1 MINFDLEEI
10 KELIRSMQENSI
22 SELYLESEG
31 IKLNLKRESFSK
43 LQSVL
48 DMQEGDFFESGESKK
63 DSAKQK
69 LGDQSGEAHIIKS
82 PMVGTFYRSP
92 SPNSPS
98 FVQVGDFVKKGQ
110 TVCII
115 EAMKL
120 MNEIES
126 EVSGVVKE
134 ILVEN
139 AMPVEFGQP
148 LMVVEIE

>member
-31 IKLNLKRESFSK
+31 IKLNLKRESFVQ
-43 LQSVL
+43 LQSAL
-48 DMQEGDFFESGESKK
+48 DTQEGNSLKSGDSKK
-63 DSAKQK
+63 DFTQQK
-69 LGDQSGEAHIIKS
+69 LEDQSGEIHIKS

-98 FVQVGDFVKKGQ
+98 FVEVGDFVKKGQ
-110 TVCII
+110 VVCII

-126 EVSGVVKE
+126 EVQGVVKE

-148 LMVVEIE
+148 LMVVKTE

>member
-48 DMQEGDFFESGESKK
+48 DMQEGNFSESGESKK
-63 DSAKQK
+63 DPSKQK
-69 LGDQSGEAHIIKS
+69 LGDQSGEVHIKS

-92 SPNSPS
+92 SPDSPP
-98 FVQVGDFVKKGQ
+98 FVEVGDYVKKGQ
-110 TVCII
+110 VICII

-126 EVSGVVKE
+126 EVDGVIKE

>member
-10 KELIRSMQENSI
+10 KELIKAMQENSI
-22 SELYLESEG
+22 TELCLESEG
-31 IKLNLKRESFSK
+31 IKLNLKREGSHKVVADTGAPNFST
-43 LQSVL
+43 S
-48 DMQEGDFFESGESKK
+48 DEIKK
-63 DSAKQK
+63 DSLEQNSKSRSD
-69 LGDQSGEAHIIKS
+69 GVFIKS

-92 SPNSPS
+92 SPNSPP
-98 FVQVGDFVKKGQ
+98 FVEVGDYVKKGQ
-110 TVCII
+110 VVCII

-126 EVSGVVKE
+126 EVEGVIKE

-148 LMVVEIE
+148 LMVVEPQ

>member
-10 KELIRSMQENSI
+10 KELIKAMNENSI
-22 SELYLESEG
+22 TEFYLESEG
-31 IKLNLKRESFSK
+31 IKLNLKREGYVQAITDVSS
-43 LQSVL
+43 
-48 DMQEGDFFESGESKK
+48 SKK
-63 DSAKQK
+63 FDESVKNNADQK
-69 LGDQSGEAHIIKS
+69 LELQPKEVFIKS

-92 SPNSPS
+92 SPDSPP
-98 FVQVGDFVKKGQ
+98 FVEVGDYIKKGQ
-110 TVCII
+110 VICII

-126 EVSGVVKE
+126 EVDGVIKE

-148 LMVVEIE
+148 LMIVETG

>member
-31 IKLNLKRESFSK
+31 IKLNLKRESFAQ

-48 DMQEGDFFESGESKK
+48 DMQEGNFLESGDSKK
-63 DSAKQK
+63 DFTQQK
-69 LGDQSGEAHIIKS
+69 LEDQSGEIHIKS

-98 FVQVGDFVKKGQ
+98 FVEVGDFVKKGQ
-110 TVCII
+110 VVCII

-126 EVSGVVKE
+126 EVQGVVKE

-148 LMVVEIE
+148 LMVVKTK